1 MSVPCFWSWHD
12 HRESPESMHPKGLP
26 LRHICKLHI
35 YQVSGLTPV
44 RAWMSE
50 KTGHDCDHFQAA
62 PDIDVAMRDG
72 TLRRRYLLMLQVLL
86 PFLGTI
92 LDKIFPDAQ
101 KSAEAK
107 QS

>member
-1 MSVPCFWSWHD
+1 MTIEKARKVCIRKD
-12 HRESPESMHPKGLP
+12 CP

-44 RAWMSE
+44 RTWMSE

-72 TLRRRYLLMLQVLL
+72 TLD
-86 PFLGTI
+86 GGI
-92 LDKIFPDAQ
+92 C
-101 KSAEAK
+101 
-107 QS
+107 